1 MYKLLELLQ
10 EDQNPAPFMYSPVG
24 FSCAVC
30 EYLVRNKDEDRWVC
44 ANKSYQKYMESK
56 GIAPNRSHYL
66 LNPETGEPI
75 EDPKNWCSNW
85 FEPKSK

>member
-1 MYKLLELLQ
+1 MELLQ
-10 EDQNPAPFMYSPVG
+10 EDEGGSPPFMYSPAG

-30 EYLVRNKDEDRWVC
+30 EYLIRNKMEDRWVC
-44 ANKSYQKYMESK
+44 ANKDYQKYMESK

-75 EDPKNWCSNW
+75 EDPKKWCSNW